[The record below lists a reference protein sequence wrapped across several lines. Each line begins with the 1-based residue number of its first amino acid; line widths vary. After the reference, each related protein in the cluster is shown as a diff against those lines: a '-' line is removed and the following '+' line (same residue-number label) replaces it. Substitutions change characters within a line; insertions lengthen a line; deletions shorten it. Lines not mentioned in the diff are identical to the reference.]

1 MNYAIVF
8 SPSITSDKYHVSVPD
23 LPGCLVKETQLDLG
37 IKKITDAI
45 ISHLTILA
53 EYGENF
59 STPKSLE
66 LHRKKICD
74 ESPEN
79 FNQLIWAMVD
89 IDISP
94 YLGKSHKINVT
105 LPELLI
111 KKIDDRVNKSEAYK
125 TRSGFIAQACLAE
138 LVK

>member
-8 SPSITSDKYHVSVPD
+8 LPSVSTDKYDVSVPD
-23 LPGCLVKETQLDLG
+23 LPGCLVKETSLDLG
-37 IKKITDAI
+37 IEKITEGIVA
-45 ISHLTILA
+45 HLSILA
-53 EYGENF
+53 EYGEQF
-59 STPKSLE
+59 SAPKSLE
-66 LHRKKICD
+66 AHRKKLLH
-74 ESPEN
+74 EN
-79 FNQLIWAMVD
+79 PTHFSQIIWAMVD

-94 YLGKSHKINVT
+94 FLGKSHKINVT

-138 LVK
+138 LTR

>member
-8 SPSITSDKYHVSVPD
+8 LPSPLHDKYDVSVPD
-23 LPGCLVKETQLDLG
+23 LPGCLVKEINLDLG
-37 IKKITDAI
+37 LEKINEAI
-45 ISHLTILA
+45 IEHLTILT
-53 EYGENF
+53 EYGEKF
-59 STPKSLE
+59 STPKSIE
-66 LHRKKICD
+66 VHRERFMD
-74 ESPEN
+74 DNPASFAQP
-79 FNQLIWAMVD
+79 IWAMVD

-94 YLGKSHKINVT
+94 FLGKSHKINVT

-138 LVK
+138 LAK